1 VKKLLWVL
9 AGVALLSACGV
20 AQKSPDP
27 PVFGRFD
34 PATVAEIN
42 PDALPILPEI
52 TPAMAESL
60 RAVYRAGQ
68 ARGNQPRALAKLG
81 DCMTDNPYFL
91 APLSA
96 GRFDLGDYTE
106 LRPVI
111 EYFLGVPTRAHGGRP
126 WDADSFATPGLA
138 AAGGFNVAGPL
149 DPTWA
154 DPEWCQANESPLAC
168 ELRVSRPAFAVIM
181 FGTNDVNT
189 TDLASYDFYLRTI
202 VSQTLDAGT
211 VPLLSTFPTR
221 PENPAKSRQ
230 LNQIVV
236 KVAQDYQV
244 PLLNLNRALAD
255 LPNQGINPKDTT
267 HLSLPPD
274 GRADVF
280 RGEHLRYGAT
290 VRNVLTLQ
298 ALDRVLRAL
307 GILG

>member
-1 VKKLLWVL
+1 V
-9 AGVALLSACGV
+9 GIALLSACGS

-34 PATVAEIN
+34 PAAVAEIN

-68 ARGNQPRALAKLG
+68 ARGNQPRVLAKLG

-91 APLSA
+91 VPLSA
-96 GRFDLGDYTE
+96 GRFDLGDYAE
-106 LRPVI
+106 LKPVI
-111 EYFLGVPTRAHGGRP
+111 EHFLGVPTRAHSGQP
-126 WDADSFATPGLA
+126 WGADSFATPGLA

-154 DPEWCQANESPLAC
+154 NPEWCQANESPLAC
-168 ELRVSRPAFAVIM
+168 ELRVSRPAFAIIM

-189 TDLASYDFYLRTI
+189 TDLPSYDFYLRTI
-202 VSQTLDAGT
+202 VSQTLDADT
-211 VPLLSTFPTR
+211 IPLLSTFPTR

-255 LPNQGINPKDTT
+255 LPDLGVNPKDTT

-290 VRNVLTLQ
+290 VRNLLTLQ

-307 GILG
+307 GVLG